1 VQVILMEMYK
11 YVGRTESGAI
21 KRGTIEGT
29 SRRDVMNQLRAQGI
43 SPRELTETKPSIF
56 NRDLNIGG
64 NRVKA
69 EDFVIYCRQFA
80 TLIRAGVTIVDATNI
95 LADQTES
102 KALQKTLRQ
111 VESEI
116 RSGIA
121 FSDAVEKH
129 PKVFPPLFSNMV
141 RAGEMTGN
149 LDDTLDRMASYFEKQ
164 HALKKNVQST
174 LAYPVILTVLIIG
187 VVTFLLIYI
196 IPQFMGIY
204 DQFGSE
210 LPAITQFIISVSE
223 VVQELWWLV
232 LIILAI
238 VIGILVFLYRTNK
251 PFNYSVN
258 VMFLRMPIFGK
269 LLQKTQ
275 IARMTRTLS
284 SLFSSAVPILDA
296 LEIVAKVVEN
306 PVISK
311 VVTDART
318 NLEEGGTLSEPLAKH
333 WVFPPLVHQMTAIG
347 EETGTLDY
355 MLEKIAD
362 FYEEDVDRTVDTLKS
377 LIEPLMIVLLA
388 FVVGFI
394 VLSVMV
400 PMFQVFTEIQ

>member
-1 VQVILMEMYK
+1 MEMYK
-11 YVGRTESGAI
+11 YVGRTASGVL

-29 SRRDVMNQLRAQGI
+29 SRRDAMNQLREKGI

-56 NRDLNIGG
+56 NRDLAIGNG
-64 NRVKA
+64 VKA

-80 TLIRAGVTIVDATNI
+80 TLIRAGITIVDATKI

-102 KALQKTLRQ
+102 KGLKKALKQ
-111 VESEI
+111 VEQEI
-116 RSGIA
+116 RGGLA
-121 FSDAVEKH
+121 FSNAVEKH
-129 PKVFPPLFSNMV
+129 PKIFPPLFANMV

-149 LDDTLDRMASYFEKQ
+149 LDDTLERMASYFEKQ
-164 HALKKNVQST
+164 HALKKNIQST
-174 LAYPVILTVLIIG
+174 MAYPLILTVLIIG
-187 VVTFLLIYI
+187 VVIFLMVYI

-210 LPAITQFIISVSE
+210 LPMITQIILTVSE
-223 VVQELWWLV
+223 MVQDLWWLV
-232 LIILAI
+232 LLLIAIAIGI
-238 VIGILVFLYRTNK
+238 VIFLYKTNES
-251 PFNYSVN
+251 FHYSVH
-258 VMFLRMPIFGK
+258 VAMLKMPIFGK
-269 LLQKTQ
+269 LLQKAA

-296 LEIVAKVVEN
+296 LSIIAKVVEN

-311 VVTDART
+311 VVTNARK
-318 NLEEGGTLSEPLAKH
+318 NLEEGGTLSEPLAEH

-347 EETGTLDY
+347 EQTGTLDY

-377 LIEPLMIVLLA
+377 LIEPLMIVMLA
-388 FVVGFI
+388 FVVGII
-394 VLSVMV
+394 VLSVMI

>member
-1 VQVILMEMYK
+1 MAIFK
-11 YVGRTESGAI
+11 YVGRTAAGKL
-21 KRGTIEGT
+21 KRGTIDAS
-29 SRRDVMNQLRAQGI
+29 SRREAINQLRNEGI
-43 SPRELTETKPSIF
+43 SPREVTETKPSIF

-64 NRVKA
+64 SGVKA

-102 KALQKTLRQ
+102 KVLRKTLKD
-111 VESEI
+111 VEREI
-116 RSGIA
+116 RGGVA
-121 FSDAVEKH
+121 FSDAVAKY
-129 PKVFPPLFSNMV
+129 PKVFPPLFGNMI

-149 LDDTLDRMASYFEKQ
+149 IDDTLDRMASYFEKQ

-232 LIILAI
+232 LMILAI
-238 VIGILVFLYRTNK
+238 VTVILVFLYRTNK
-251 PFNYSVN
+251 PFHYWVN

-362 FYEEDVDRTVDTLKS
+362 F
-377 LIEPLMIVLLA
+377 
-388 FVVGFI
+388 
-394 VLSVMV
+394 
-400 PMFQVFTEIQ
+400 

>member
-1 VQVILMEMYK
+1 
-11 YVGRTESGAI
+11 
-21 KRGTIEGT
+21 
-29 SRRDVMNQLRAQGI
+29 
-43 SPRELTETKPSIF
+43 
-56 NRDLNIGG
+56 
-64 NRVKA
+64 
-69 EDFVIYCRQFA
+69 
-80 TLIRAGVTIVDATNI
+80 
-95 LADQTES
+95 
-102 KALQKTLRQ
+102 
-111 VESEI
+111 
-116 RSGIA
+116 
-121 FSDAVEKH
+121 
-129 PKVFPPLFSNMV
+129 
-141 RAGEMTGN
+141 AGEMTGN

-164 HALKKNVQST
+164 HTLKKNVQST
-174 LAYPVILTVLIIG
+174 MAYPAILTVLIIG
-187 VVTFLLIYI
+187 VVIFLLIYI

-210 LPAITQFIISVSE
+210 LPAITQFIIGVSE

-238 VIGILVFLYRTNK
+238 VIGILIFLYRTNK
-251 PFNYSVN
+251 PFHYWVN